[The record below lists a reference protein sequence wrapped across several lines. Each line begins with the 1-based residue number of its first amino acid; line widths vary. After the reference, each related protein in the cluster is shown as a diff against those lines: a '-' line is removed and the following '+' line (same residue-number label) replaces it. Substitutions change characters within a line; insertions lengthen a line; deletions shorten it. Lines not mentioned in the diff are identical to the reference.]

1 VSPLRVLVVDD
12 HSLFR
17 RGLLDMLAEEPDIQ
31 VVGEAA
37 DGREAVARAE
47 ALAPD
52 IVLMDVSMPGINGVA
67 ATAALCQRDP
77 PPKVLMLTVAE
88 DSDTLFRAMAAGAR
102 GYVLKTTSPAEI
114 LDALRQVAQG
124 WVVISPAM
132 APLLLAHL
140 REGGRGA
147 PPPASLQGPEIPL
160 TPREE
165 EVLRLIA
172 RALTNQ
178 EIAQELVISVD
189 TVKSH
194 VRAVLGKLQAGSK
207 REAMVW
213 AREQGLLDESDA
225 GARQGTG

>member
-1 VSPLRVLVVDD
+1 
-12 HSLFR
+12 
-17 RGLLDMLAEEPDIQ
+17 
-31 VVGEAA
+31 
-37 DGREAVARAE
+37 VARAE

-52 IVLMDVSMPGINGVA
+52 VILMDVAMPGVDGVA

-88 DSDTLFRAMAAGAR
+88 DPDTLFRAMAAGAR
-102 GYVLKTTSPAEI
+102 GYVLKIASPQEI

-132 APLLLAHL
+132 APLLLGHL
-140 REGGRGA
+140 RGGGQGA
-147 PPPASLQGPEIPL
+147 PHPSGFQQPETAL

-172 RALTNQ
+172 RGLTNQ

-194 VRAVLGKLQAGSK
+194 VRAVLGKLQARSK
-207 REAMVW
+207 REVA
-213 AREQGLLDESDA
+213 ARARTQGLA
-225 GARQGTG
+225 

>member
-1 VSPLRVLVVDD
+1 MSPVRVLVADD
-12 HSLFR
+12 HALFR
-17 RGLLDMLAEEPDIQ
+17 RGIVDLLGDEPDIQ

-52 IVLMDVSMPGINGVA
+52 VILMDVAMPGTDGVA
-67 ATAALCQRDP
+67 ATAALCQREP

-88 DSDTLFRAMAAGAR
+88 DPDTLFRAMVAGAR
-102 GYVLKTTSPAEI
+102 GYVLKTASPQEI

-124 WVVISPAM
+124 WVVISPTM
-132 APLLLAHL
+132 APLLLGHL
-140 REGGRGA
+140 RQGEGRA
-147 PPPASLQGPEIPL
+147 LSPRILPQPETPL

-172 RALTNQ
+172 RGLTNQ
-178 EIAQELVISVD
+178 EIAQELVVSVD

-194 VRAVLGKLQAGSK
+194 VRAVLGKLQASSK
-207 REAMVW
+207 REAAAW
-213 AREQGLLDESDA
+213 AREQGMA
-225 GARQGTG
+225 

>member
-1 VSPLRVLVVDD
+1 MSPLRVLVVDD
-12 HSLFR
+12 HALFR
-17 RGLLDMLAEEPDIQ
+17 RGLVEMLAEEPDFQ
-31 VVGEAA
+31 VVGEA
-37 DGREAVARAE
+37 DGGREAVARAV

-52 IVLMDVSMPGINGVA
+52 VVLMDVAMPGTDGVA
-67 ATAALCQRDP
+67 ATAALCQREP

-88 DSDTLFRAMAAGAR
+88 DSATLFRAMAAGAR
-102 GYVLKTTSPAEI
+102 GYVLKTATPAEI

-140 REGGRGA
+140 TEGGRGA
-147 PPPASLQGPEIPL
+147 PPPVSLRGPLTPL
-160 TPREE
+160 TPREQ

-172 RALTNQ
+172 RGLTNQ

-194 VRAVLGKLQAGSK
+194 VRAILDKLQAGSK
-207 REAMVW
+207 REAMIW
-213 AREQGLLDESDA
+213 ARDQGMA
-225 GARQGTG
+225 